1 MLAEEVA
8 AFGVGEPPPEGE
20 LWGGAPDPWA
30 DPPGDAEADV
40 PAQVWIS
47 GAGAEDAAAPPDL
60 FAAGMWRGEGAG
72 AGAGF
77 CDGGVL
83 DALEPGAVL
92 AGFAADTGAGGL
104 GRISDDELIGVVRAW
119 RRLSSWA
126 AAGELAAVGELVARR
141 ERGRAGR
148 GGGGVPAFDWVAD
161 ELACALTLTRWSAEN
176 LAGRA
181 LRLADLPATAAALA
195 LGSID
200 MPKALAIMDGVA
212 GLERGLARAV
222 EDMVLVKA
230 PGETAGEL
238 RAAVRRAVLAADPAA
253 ARVRR
258 ETAEKDARVELW
270 DEPAGTKALAGRD
283 LPPAGVLAADQRI
296 SAIAR
301 ELKTRGAAGGL
312 DVLRARVY
320 LALLAGQPLD
330 QLLDQ
335 LLPAPAG
342 TDQPPGDL
350 PPAHGTTTG
359 TAAGAGDRGPGDGAG
374 ETGPAG
380 DRRPGDGAGEPA
392 GCPAWWRRG
401 GRLAGRAR
409 YQRHV
414 PSGQGRWGDRRGRG
428 PGRPAGAG
436 RSAPGPAPVPGITP
450 AWPAGSTWSGLDLGR
465 LAGSVNLTVPLTT
478 LLDLADEPGEA
489 AGFGPLDAAT
499 TRLLAGAAARHPATQ
514 WCLTVTDG
522 TGRVI
527 GHGCRGRDRASP
539 AGDRASPGGGDR
551 ASPGGAGRGLVIK
564 IDPLAFPGC
573 GHQRETRGYQL
584 TPRLRHLIEIRDRTC
599 TFPGCRRPAVRCDK
613 DHTVP
618 YGHGGRTCECNT
630 AALCRTHHQVK
641 QADGWHLE
649 QPAPGV
655 LQWTTP
661 SGRTYTTGLP

>member
-1 MLAEEVA
+1 MPALTPGPARAVAPVAAASAPARPAAAAGPGAAGVWASGVAWPRAGRDEESWQRAVLAEEVA

-20 LWGGAPDPWA
+20 LWGCAPDPWA

-104 GRISDDELIGVVRAW
+104 GSISDDELIGVVRAW

-359 TAAGAGDRGPGDGAG
+359 TAAGAGDRGPGDSAGETGPASDRRPGDSAG

-380 DRRPGDGAGEPA
+380 QAGPDTSATSPARADGVTGGGVDQARLPLPA
-392 GCPAWWRRG
+392 GLCR
-401 GRLAGRAR
+401 
-409 YQRHV
+409 
-414 PSGQGRWGDRRGRG
+414 
-428 PGRPAGAG
+428 
-436 RSAPGPAPVPGITP
+436 PAPVPGITL
-450 AWPAGSTWSGLDLGR
+450 AGWPDPPGAVLILGGWLGR
-465 LAGSVNLTVPLTT
+465 
-478 LLDLADEPGEA
+478 
-489 AGFGPLDAAT
+489 
-499 TRLLAGAAARHPATQ
+499 
-514 WCLTVTDG
+514 
-522 TGRVI
+522 
-527 GHGCRGRDRASP
+527 
-539 AGDRASPGGGDR
+539 
-551 ASPGGAGRGLVIK
+551 
-564 IDPLAFPGC
+564 
-573 GHQRETRGYQL
+573 
-584 TPRLRHLIEIRDRTC
+584 
-599 TFPGCRRPAVRCDK
+599 
-613 DHTVP
+613 
-618 YGHGGRTCECNT
+618 
-630 AALCRTHHQVK
+630 
-641 QADGWHLE
+641 
-649 QPAPGV
+649 
-655 LQWTTP
+655 
-661 SGRTYTTGLP
+661 